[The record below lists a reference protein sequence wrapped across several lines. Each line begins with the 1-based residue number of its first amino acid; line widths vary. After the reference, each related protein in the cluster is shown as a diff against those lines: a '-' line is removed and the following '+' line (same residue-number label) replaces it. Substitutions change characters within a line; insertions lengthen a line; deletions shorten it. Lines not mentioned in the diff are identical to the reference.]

1 MSSYK
6 KAREEIAKFIGI
18 ETKELSFILYKQKV
32 DSLYNTFEIPKK
44 SGGFRIINAP
54 VEKLKKIQI
63 KLRDSLYIIHNEYME
78 TNNIT
83 ELVSHGFQRNK
94 SIITNAYI
102 HKKKRY
108 ILNIDIANFFPSLN
122 FGRVQGYF
130 YKNKVFNFSKEA
142 ATIIAQLT
150 CYEGKLPQG
159 APTSPFISNLIFN
172 IVDMHIIKLANR
184 YKLDY
189 TRYADDMTFST
200 NNKRFIKD
208 YKEFVKK
215 ITKILKKNGFAINE
229 KKTRL
234 EYFSLRQEVTGITV
248 NDKLNASRNFIDQ
261 TRAMANQLYKSNSFK
276 INEEDGTL
284 NQLEGRFSFINQLD
298 HFNNK
303 IQDNSDSKKQKKK
316 FIHGLNTREKQYQYF
331 LFYKYFFNPIKP
343 TIVTEGKTDIMH
355 LKSALM
361 KNHKDYPNL
370 IRKNKD
376 GTYEFLVYFLNKT
389 KRLNYFL
396 GISQDGA
403 DTMKNIWDFYTGN
416 NCSNIY
422 EYIENK
428 SQTDIKEKVF
438 PVILLFDNEQKSGNK
453 QKSGNEQKSGNKQ
466 KSGKPLKVFLN
477 HTGLKLEENQISKRL
492 IANLFLQTI
501 PLVKNLEECEIEDLY
516 KDDVLNINIYG
527 KKFNRDEDMDSKE
540 YFGKYIFAKYILKN
554 YRKIDFYNFQELLNS
569 INEICKKTDE

>member
-1 MSSYK
+1 M
-6 KAREEIAKFIGI
+6 
-18 ETKELSFILYKQKV
+18 
-32 DSLYNTFEIPKK
+32 
-44 SGGFRIINAP
+44 
-54 VEKLKKIQI
+54 
-63 KLRDSLYIIHNEYME
+63 
-78 TNNIT
+78 
-83 ELVSHGFQRNK
+83 
-94 SIITNAYI
+94 
-102 HKKKRY
+102 
-108 ILNIDIANFFPSLN
+108 
-122 FGRVQGYF
+122 
-130 YKNKVFNFSKEA
+130 
-142 ATIIAQLT
+142 T

-172 IVDMHIIKLANR
+172 IVDMHIIKLAKR

-208 YKEFVKK
+208 YKEFIKK
-215 ITKILKKNGFAINE
+215 ITKILEKNGFAINE

-298 HFNNK
+298 HFNNR

-316 FIHGLNTREKQYQYF
+316 FMHGLNTREKQYQYF

-355 LKSALM
+355 IKSALM

-396 GISQDGA
+396 GISQDGG
-403 DTMKNIWDFYTGN
+403 DTLQNIWNFYTGKG
-416 NCSNIY
+416 CSNIY
-422 EYIENK
+422 KYIKNK

-438 PVILLFDNEQKSGNK
+438 PVILLFDNEQKS
-453 QKSGNEQKSGNKQ
+453 E
-466 KSGKPLKVFLN
+466 KPLQKFLA
-477 HTGLKLEENQISKRL
+477 HACLKLEENQISKRL

-516 KDDVLNINIYG
+516 KDDVLNINTYG
-527 KKFNRDEDMDSKE
+527 KKFNRDPDMDSKK

-569 INEICKKTDE
+569 INEICKKTDV